1 MRLLSLGSGSKGN
14 ATLVESADTC
24 LLIDCGFSL
33 VELTRRMAAVGRHP
47 DQLTAVLVT
56 HEHSDHCRGVA
67 VLGRRYPLPLYMTSG
82 TARAAELGD
91 QACLQ
96 VIDSH
101 RDFEVGGIT
110 VTPVPVPHDAR
121 EPVQFVFR
129 RQRKTLGVLTDLGS
143 VTAHVVESYKD
154 CDGLLL
160 EANHDLEM
168 LAQGPY
174 PYVLKQ
180 RVGSDWGH
188 LNNGQAA
195 RLLDAVGVERLQG
208 IVIGHMSEQNNR
220 LDQVRAEI
228 EPLLEVVP
236 AVQYAEQSAPGDWLS
251 VE

>member
-1 MRLLSLGSGSKGN
+1 MRLVSLGSGSKGN
-14 ATLVESADTC
+14 ATLVESADAC
-24 LLIDCGFSL
+24 LLVDCGFSL

-47 DQLTAVLVT
+47 DQLTAVLLT

-67 VLGRRYPLPLYMTSG
+67 VLGRRYQLPLYMTAG
-82 TARAAELGD
+82 TARAAQLGD
-91 QACLQ
+91 QTSLE

-101 RDFEVGGIT
+101 CDFQVGGIA

-129 RQRKTLGVLTDLGS
+129 HQRKALGVLTDLGS
-143 VTAHVVESYKD
+143 VTVHVVESYSD

-174 PYVLKQ
+174 PYTLKQ

-195 RLLDAVGVERLQG
+195 RLLEAMGTERLQG

-228 EPLLEVVP
+228 EPLLEAVP
-236 AVQYAEQSAPGDWLS
+236 AVQYAQQRGGGDWLN